1 MCGRARCSLT
11 REAVLTAAGVPEPKW
26 RDQAQY
32 RPSYNCSP
40 GSWIPVL
47 KLGPDGARE
56 LQTMKWGLVPAF
68 TRLGPGERP
77 DHFRMFN
84 ARSES
89 LTQKSVFSRLL
100 PGKRCIV
107 LLDGFYEW
115 LTPGGG
121 AGGGGAA
128 SRKQPYHITTADA
141 PKKPAM
147 YLAGLYDVYLDSN
160 GVPVHTF
167 TIITTD
173 SSEPLAWLHDRMPVI
188 LTTEEEIS
196 AWLGEVESKGTAGL
210 EASLKADAYA
220 NQKGR
225 EEGLIAAAA
234 TPGAAPTDRECL
246 ESPHSQGTAAAAAPG
261 AKADAAAAAAAVGPE
276 GGGGGGVSHK
286 PNTPLSAG
294 VKRRRPSLSGEILL
308 EAGVMSPMVLSD
320 LDDGDKAGK
329 GSGEG
334 ESEDED
340 RCSKR
345 ERAQSCT
352 EVRAIGARRECGG
365 SGTKRSL
372 RLEAVKQRCEVL
384 VEEICRPYGGPLLRW
399 HPVTPEMG
407 KPGYDKPDCCKDV
420 RTKKG
425 SIASFFKP
433 AAMARSTSTAA
444 TTSPMV
450 TPTVKMEAQPQPQPV
465 LQGQMHIKAKEA
477 KE

>member
-1 MCGRARCSLT
+1 
-11 REAVLTAAGVPEPKW
+11 
-26 RDQAQY
+26 
-32 RPSYNCSP
+32 
-40 GSWIPVL
+40 
-47 KLGPDGARE
+47 
-56 LQTMKWGLVPAF
+56 
-68 TRLGPGERP
+68 
-77 DHFRMFN
+77 
-84 ARSES
+84 
-89 LTQKSVFSRLL
+89 
-100 PGKRCIV
+100 
-107 LLDGFYEW
+107 
-115 LTPGGG
+115 
-121 AGGGGAA
+121 
-128 SRKQPYHITTADA
+128 
-141 PKKPAM
+141 
-147 YLAGLYDVYLDSN
+147 
-160 GVPVHTF
+160 
-167 TIITTD
+167 
-173 SSEPLAWLHDRMPVI
+173 
-188 LTTEEEIS
+188 
-196 AWLGEVESKGTAGL
+196 
-210 EASLKADAYA
+210 
-220 NQKGR
+220 
-225 EEGLIAAAA
+225 
-234 TPGAAPTDRECL
+234 
-246 ESPHSQGTAAAAAPG
+246 
-261 AKADAAAAAAAVGPE
+261 
-276 GGGGGGVSHK
+276 
-286 PNTPLSAG
+286 
-294 VKRRRPSLSGEILL
+294 
-308 EAGVMSPMVLSD
+308 MSPMVLSD

-477 KE
+477 KEAKEEAEGRVGWVMDTAVAAAMALSKDECAGVQGSVGAAQKRPAEGEAARPPAARMR